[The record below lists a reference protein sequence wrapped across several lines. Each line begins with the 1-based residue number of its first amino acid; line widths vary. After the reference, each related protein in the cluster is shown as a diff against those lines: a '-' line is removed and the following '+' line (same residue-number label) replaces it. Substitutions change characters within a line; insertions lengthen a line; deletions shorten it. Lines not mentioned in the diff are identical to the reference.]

1 MISDLKRRWLCV
13 AAMVLPFAASP
24 LSADAADYPSRP
36 VKIITQGAAGSGPD
50 VIARLVADKLGHLW
64 QQPVVVVNHPG
75 AGGVTAAR
83 VAAGAEPDGYTLYIP
98 TITSFVIMP
107 EVQTKLPFDMGRDF
121 VHIGFVAETPMMIG
135 VSPALGVSSL
145 QEFIAFT
152 HLRPGEVFYAANSH
166 GSLPH
171 LTGEMFRKRTGAN
184 VTFVPYPGAAAG
196 LQDLMGGRI
205 AMIVESVGA
214 LTGAVQGG
222 SVKPLAVA
230 SARRLSNLPNLP
242 TVAETIPGFEAIG
255 WFVMSAP
262 VKTPSAIVEQVNR
275 DLNRVLGQP
284 ELLDK
289 FQDLGA
295 FARPMSSEETS
306 AFIHKEEQIWRPL
319 VREMD
324 LAAQEPSSSMQ
335 SPRTTPALRA
345 PSTDKP

>member
-1 MISDLKRRWLCV
+1 MKSDIKRRWLWV
-13 AAMVLPFAASP
+13 AAMALPFASPP

-50 VIARLVADKLGHLW
+50 VIARLVADKLGQLW
-64 QQPVVVVNHPG
+64 QQPVAIVNLPG
-75 AGGVTAAR
+75 AGGANAAR
-83 VAAGAEPDGYTLYIP
+83 VAAGAEPDGHTLYIP
-98 TITSFVIMP
+98 TITSFVILP
-107 EVQTKLPFDMGRDF
+107 EVQTRLPFDMGRDF

-145 QEFIAFT
+145 QELIDVT
-152 HLRPGEVFYAANSH
+152 KLRPEGVFYAANSH

-184 VTFVPYPGAAAG
+184 VSFVPYPGAAAG

-205 AMIVESVGA
+205 GMIVESVGA

-230 SARRLSNLPNLP
+230 SVRRLPNLP
-242 TVAETIPGFEAIG
+242 NVATVAEAIPGFEALG
-255 WFVMSAP
+255 WFVLSAP
-262 VKTPSAIVEQVNR
+262 VKTPSVIVQQVNR

-284 ELLDK
+284 ELVGK
-289 FQDLGA
+289 FQGLGA
-295 FARPMSSEETS
+295 FARPMSPEDTS
-306 AFIHKEEQIWRPL
+306 AFIRGEEQIWRPL

-324 LAAQEPSSSMQ
+324 FAAQGTSAPVQ
-335 SPRTTPALRA
+335 APGTTPALRA
-345 PSTDKP
+345 PSAGKP